1 MHRCFACGHGIA
13 PHDMVYKLK
22 PDVICHLHCQRCFVC
37 GLELGSGTRI
47 CVDQR
52 TRRLLCVMHSD
63 QGKDFSTSTFIS
75 NRSTSSN
82 APIVGSSFKSAGS
95 NPSSVIKSETAGSLS
110 PPASITGGRLS
121 FGDSGSGNP
130 KMVSNCGSSGT
141 QEEARQQIIVG
152 GSCSSSRYVR
162 RRGPRTTIRP
172 MQLETLNRIFGT
184 TPKPSKQARAR
195 LALET
200 GLSMRVIQ
208 VRYCRFLSVFWIG
221 KFSGYLP

>member
-1 MHRCFACGHGIA
+1 
-13 PHDMVYKLK
+13 MVYKLK
-22 PDVICHLHCQRCFVC
+22 PEIICHIHCQRCCVC
-37 GLELGSGTRI
+37 GVELGPGARI

-52 TRRLLCVMHSD
+52 TRRLLCVMHAEPTP
-63 QGKDFSTSTFIS
+63 DFPGSSSTSYTS
-75 NRSTSSN
+75 NHSGSSGT
-82 APIVGSSFKSAGS
+82 PIVGSSFKISSS
-95 NPSSVIKSETAGSLS
+95 NPNPVIKAESSGPMS
-110 PPASITGGRLS
+110 PPGCSTGGRMQ
-121 FGDSGSGNP
+121 FGDSVSGSAKAAPLG
-130 KMVSNCGSSGT
+130 GARED
-141 QEEARQQIIVG
+141 QRQQQIVVG

-208 VRYCRFLSVFWIG
+208 VRRNETAISTVT
-221 KFSGYLP
+221 